1 MNRPNGGILLW
12 GRARVEI
19 DAAGFYASGLYEKLG
34 GRICAGWENLPGG
47 PKSCGFERPSISRE
61 DG

>member
-34 GRICAGWENLPGG
+34 GESALVGRIFLVAPSRAVSRDLPY
-47 PKSCGFERPSISRE
+47 
-61 DG
+61 